1 MNPSNPAPRRRLRSA
16 LAPLGVGVLL
26 VALSACG
33 SDTDAST
40 DTGADT
46 ADSVAVADPPVD
58 TAVVD
63 TATSD
68 TAPTADTVA
77 GDTIPSGTVGGG
89 DDTAVCG
96 GLSAADVGAAVGA
109 EFDAADDISVDA
121 DLSCLFSNTTATD
134 GVTVMTEP
142 ADTYLGGSLAGL
154 AIEDALAQLE
164 TAQSMFLDEGYTVE
178 QTTIGGLPAIVISGT
193 NSVAVM
199 PTGYAATV
207 ADGVVIEVTL
217 DGANL
222 ASDAGGLGALAAS
235 VLELAVAAQA

>member
-1 MNPSNPAPRRRLRSA
+1 
-16 LAPLGVGVLL
+16 
-26 VALSACG
+26 
-33 SDTDAST
+33 
-40 DTGADT
+40 
-46 ADSVAVADPPVD
+46 
-58 TAVVD
+58 
-63 TATSD
+63 
-68 TAPTADTVA
+68 
-77 GDTIPSGTVGGG
+77 
-89 DDTAVCG
+89 
-96 GLSAADVGAAVGA
+96 
-109 EFDAADDISVDA
+109 
-121 DLSCLFSNTTATD
+121 
-134 GVTVMTEP
+134 MTES

-235 VLELAVAAQA
+235 VLELAVAAQAVGGPQRTRCSFHDIAESPHLQNFTRSVDTISPFRWT